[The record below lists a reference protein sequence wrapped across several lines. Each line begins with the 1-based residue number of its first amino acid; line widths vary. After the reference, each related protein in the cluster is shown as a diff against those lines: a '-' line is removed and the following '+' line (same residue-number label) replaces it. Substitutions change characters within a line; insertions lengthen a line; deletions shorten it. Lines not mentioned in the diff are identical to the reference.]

1 MSVETIMHSYL
12 MSAFVALL
20 FVVLTPGVLLTVPP
34 KGSKII
40 VAAVIHGII
49 FAIIYHFTHG
59 TVSAWSRKYEGFTAA
74 TPLKSR
80 LPVQGFENPPKELKK
95 IAESLGF
102 NLTSK

>member
-1 MSVETIMHSYL
+1 
-12 MSAFVALL
+12 MSAFLAVL
-20 FVVLTPGVLLTVPP
+20 FILLTPGVLLTIPP

-49 FAIIYHFTHG
+49 FAIIYHFTNK
-59 TVSAWSRKYEGFTAA
+59 TVWKWTRKYEGFADA

-80 LPVQGFENPPKELKK
+80 IPVQGFENPPKELKK

>member
-1 MSVETIMHSYL
+1 MHSYL
-12 MSAFVALL
+12 MSAFIALL
-20 FVVLTPGVLLTVPP
+20 FVLLTPGVLLTIPP

-49 FAIIYHFTHG
+49 FAIIYHFTHKAVWKW
-59 TVSAWSRKYEGFTAA
+59 TRKYEGFADA

>member
-1 MSVETIMHSYL
+1 
-12 MSAFVALL
+12 MSAFTALL
-20 FVVLTPGVLLTVPP
+20 FVVLTPGVLLTIPP
-34 KGSKII
+34 KGSKVV
-40 VAAVIHGII
+40 VAVVHGII
-49 FAIIYHFTHG
+49 FALIYHFTHKAVWRM
-59 TVSAWSRKYEGFTAA
+59 TRKYEGFADA

>member
-1 MSVETIMHSYL
+1 
-12 MSAFVALL
+12 MSAFLAVL
-20 FVVLTPGVLLTVPP
+20 FILLTPGVLLTIPP

-49 FAIIYHFTHG
+49 FALIYHFTHK
-59 TVSAWSRKYEGFTAA
+59 TVWKWTRKYEGFAN
-74 TPLKSR
+74 K
-80 LPVQGFENPPKELKK
+80 PVPITSKLSQGFENPPKELKK